1 MAPFVGRS
9 GVILNLAPL
18 TSAGLVRNGTL
29 VEIDEGLS
37 AKDVASIVAERFGK
51 KRAEETTP
59 VVSSAVAAGEVEEPR
74 GNASRE
80 DWVEY
85 AIAQGKTEDDL
96 AGLKQTEIRAL
107 LKQESEEAELQGK
120 SEEGSKSKEEEKTEN
135 TVPAGT
141 SDASDS
147 DNE

>member
-9 GVILNLAPL
+9 GVVMNLDPVI
-18 TSAGLVRNGTL
+18 SGGLVRNGTL

-37 AKDVASIVAERFGK
+37 AKDVASIVADRFGK
-51 KRAEETTP
+51 KPAEETTA
-59 VVSSAVAAGEVEEPR
+59 VVSSAVTAGEVEEPR

-107 LKQESEEAELQGK
+107 LKQESEE
-120 SEEGSKSKEEEKTEN
+120 GSKSKEEEKTED

>member
-9 GVILNLAPL
+9 GVVMNLDPVV
-18 TSAGLVRNGTL
+18 SGGLVRNGTL
-29 VEIDEGLS
+29 VEIGEDLS
-37 AKDVASIVAERFGK
+37 AKDVASIVADRFGEK
-51 KRAEETTP
+51 PAEATTP
-59 VVSSAVAAGEVEEPR
+59 EVFSAGDTGEVEEPR

-85 AIAQGKTEDDL
+85 AISQGKTEDDL

-107 LKQESEEAELQGK
+107 LKQESEET
-120 SEEGSKSKEEEKTEN
+120 KEEEETEE

-141 SDASDS
+141 SDDSDS
-147 DNE
+147 DNQ

>member
-9 GVILNLAPL
+9 GVVLNLAPL

-29 VEIDEGLS
+29 VEIDDGLS

-51 KRAEETTP
+51 KPAEETTA
-59 VVSSAVAAGEVEEPR
+59 VVSSAVATGEVEEPR

-107 LKQESEEAELQGK
+107 LKQESEKAELQGK
-120 SEEGSKSKEEEKTEN
+120 SEEGSKSKEEEKSEN

>member
-9 GVILNLAPL
+9 GVVLNLAPL

-51 KRAEETTP
+51 KPAGETTA

-85 AIAQGKTEDDL
+85 AITQGKTEDDL

-107 LKQESEEAELQGK
+107 LKQESEE
-120 SEEGSKSKEEEKTEN
+120 GSKSKEEEKTED

>member
-9 GVILNLAPL
+9 GVVMNLDPVV
-18 TSAGLVRNGTL
+18 SGGLVRNGTL
-29 VEIDEGLS
+29 VEIGEGLS
-37 AKDVASIVAERFGK
+37 AKDVASIVADRFGEK
-51 KRAEETTP
+51 PTEETTP
-59 VVSSAVAAGEVEEPR
+59 EVSSAGAAGEVEEPR

-85 AIAQGKTEDDL
+85 AISQGKTEDDL

-107 LKQESEEAELQGK
+107 LKQESEK
-120 SEEGSKSKEEEKTEN
+120 TEEEEETEE
-135 TVPAGT
+135 TVPSGT
-141 SDASDS
+141 SDDSDS

>member
-9 GVILNLAPL
+9 GVVMNLDPVV
-18 TSAGLVRNGTL
+18 SGGLVRNGTL
-29 VEIDEGLS
+29 VEIGEGLS
-37 AKDVASIVAERFGK
+37 AKDVASIVADRFGEK
-51 KRAEETTP
+51 PTEETTP
-59 VVSSAVAAGEVEEPR
+59 EVSSAGAAGEVEEPR

-107 LKQESEEAELQGK
+107 LKQESEE
-120 SEEGSKSKEEEKTEN
+120 GSKSKEEEKTED
-135 TVPAGT
+135 TVPAGA
-141 SDASDS
+141 SDASNS

>member
-9 GVILNLAPL
+9 GIVMNLDPVV
-18 TSAGLVRNGTL
+18 SGGLVRNGTL
-29 VEIDEGLS
+29 VEISEGLS
-37 AKDVASIVAERFGK
+37 AKDVASIVADRFGEK
-51 KRAEETTP
+51 PSEETTP
-59 VVSSAVAAGEVEEPR
+59 EVSSAGATGEVEEPR

-85 AIAQGKTEDDL
+85 AISQGKTEDDL

-107 LKQESEEAELQGK
+107 LKQESEET
-120 SEEGSKSKEEEKTEN
+120 EEEEETEE

-141 SDASDS
+141 SDDS
-147 DNE
+147 DADTE